1 MELDDMFL
9 MGKRPITLRVVLGL
23 MEDADNSLETYRWAT
38 PALLHSIHT
47 KDTTIS
53 DYVKEVFEQKGLTPY
68 KPYKEEEQ
76 TEKLSAEEQLKKMKM
91 TEKLSAEEQ
100 LKKMKMDEFMMRSK
114 AKIALEELMALKDA
128 KGLPLFCQKN
138 HWWAVFRIFVD
149 LQVCGIREN
158 RYQLFIELIEKLQ
171 LDHVNAELD
180 MTTLSNI
187 TQDIYP
193 KDASTRWLTAF
204 ERMNQLAEKLKKS
217 LRLKGF

>member
-1 MELDDMFL
+1 MQTTVW
-9 MGKRPITLRVVLGL
+9 RPTVGLR
-23 MEDADNSLETYRWAT
+23 
-38 PALLHSIHT
+38 HSIHT

-68 KPYKEEEQ
+68 KPYKEG
-76 TEKLSAEEQLKKMKM
+76 EKTDTLSVKEQLRKV
-91 TEKLSAEEQ
+91 
-100 LKKMKMDEFMMRSK
+100 KMDEFVMRSK

-128 KGLPLFCQKN
+128 KGDDLFCQKN

-149 LQVCGIREN
+149 LQVCGIKEN
-158 RYQLFIELIEKLQ
+158 RYKEFIELIEKLQ
-171 LDHVNAELD
+171 LNKVNAELD

-187 TQDIYP
+187 TQDIYRFPFTMWELKVP

>member
-9 MGKRPITLRVVLGL
+9 MGKRPMTLRLVLGL

-68 KPYKEEEQ
+68 KPYKEG
-76 TEKLSAEEQLKKMKM
+76 EKTDTLSVEEQLRKV
-91 TEKLSAEEQ
+91 
-100 LKKMKMDEFMMRSK
+100 KMDEFMMRSK

-128 KGLPLFCQKN
+128 KGDDLFCQKN

-149 LQVCGIREN
+149 ASGVRHQGEPLQGVHRTDREVAIEQGECRA
-158 RYQLFIELIEKLQ
+158 RYDYAEQHHTGHLPISVH
-171 LDHVNAELD
+171 HVGTEGSKGCQH
-180 MTTLSNI
+180 TLA
-187 TQDIYP
+187 D
-193 KDASTRWLTAF
+193 
-204 ERMNQLAEKLKKS
+204 
-217 LRLKGF
+217 GFRTHESVG

>member
-9 MGKRPITLRVVLGL
+9 IGKRPVTLRLVLGL

-53 DYVKEVFEQKGLTPY
+53 DYVKEVFAQKGLTPY
-68 KPYKEEEQ
+68 KPYKEEQAER
-76 TEKLSAEEQLKKMKM
+76 LSAEEQLKKV
-91 TEKLSAEEQ
+91 
-100 LKKMKMDEFMMRSK
+100 KMDEFMMRSK

-158 RYQLFIELIEKLQ
+158 RYKEFIELIEKLQ
-171 LDHVNAELD
+171 LNMVNAELD
-180 MTTLSNI
+180 MATLSNI
-187 TQDIYP
+187 TQDIFRFPFVKWELKIP
-193 KDASTRWLTAF
+193 KDASTRWMTAF
-204 ERMNQLAEKLKKS
+204 ERMNLLAEKLKLS
-217 LRLKGF
+217 LKLKGF

>member
-9 MGKRPITLRVVLGL
+9 IGKRPVTLRLVLGL

-47 KDTTIS
+47 KDTTLS

-76 TEKLSAEEQLKKMKM
+76 AERLSAEEQLKKV
-91 TEKLSAEEQ
+91 
-100 LKKMKMDEFMMRSK
+100 KMDEFMMRSK

-149 LQVCGIREN
+149 LQVGNIREN
-158 RYQLFIELIEKLQ
+158 RYKEFIELIEKLQ
-171 LDHVNAELD
+171 LNMVNAELD
-180 MTTLSNI
+180 MATLSNI
-187 TQDIYP
+187 TQDIFRFPFTMWELKKP
-193 KDASTRWLTAF
+193 KDASARWMTAF
-204 ERMNQLAEKLKKS
+204 ERMNQLAETLKKS
-217 LRLKGF
+217 LRMKGF

>member
-1 MELDDMFL
+1 MELDDMFY
-9 MGKRPITLRVVLGL
+9 MGKRPMTLRLVLGL

-47 KDTTIS
+47 KDTTLS
-53 DYVKEVFEQKGLTPY
+53 DYVKEVFAQKGLTPY
-68 KPYKEEEQ
+68 KPSKEEEQ
-76 TEKLSAEEQLKKMKM
+76 TEKLSAEEQLKKV
-91 TEKLSAEEQ
+91 
-100 LKKMKMDEFMMRSK
+100 KMDEFMMRSK

-128 KGLPLFCQKN
+128 KGSPLFCQKN

-158 RYQLFIELIEKLQ
+158 RYKEFIELIQSLQ
-171 LDHVNAELD
+171 LDQVNADLD

-187 TQDIYP
+187 TQDIYRFPFTKWELRIP
-193 KDASTRWLTAF
+193 KDASTRWMTAYT
-204 ERMNQLAEKLKKS
+204 RIYQLAETLKKS

>member
-1 MELDDMFL
+1 MELDDIFYI
-9 MGKRPITLRVVLGL
+9 GRRPTTLRMVLGL

-38 PALLHSIHT
+38 SALLHSIHT
-47 KDTTIS
+47 KDDQLS
-53 DYVKEVFEQKGLTPY
+53 KYVEEVFEQKGLTPY
-68 KPYKEEEQ
+68 KPSQKEEPISNY
-76 TEKLSAEEQLKKMKM
+76 SAEETLG
-91 TEKLSAEEQ
+91 
-100 LKKMKMDEFMMRSK
+100 KMKMDYYVMRSK
-114 AKIALEELMALKDA
+114 AKMALEELMALKDA

-158 RYQLFIELIEKLQ
+158 RYKEFIELIEKLQ
-171 LDHVNAELD
+171 LNKVNAELD
-180 MTTLSNI
+180 MATLSNI
-187 TQDIYP
+187 TQDIFRFPFTMWELKVP

>member
-9 MGKRPITLRVVLGL
+9 MGKRPITLRLVLGL

-47 KDTTIS
+47 KDTTLS
-53 DYVKEVFEQKGLTPY
+53 DYVKEVFEQ
-68 KPYKEEEQ
+68 EQ
-76 TEKLSAEEQLKKMKM
+76 TEKLSAEEQLKKV
-91 TEKLSAEEQ
+91 
-100 LKKMKMDEFMMRSK
+100 KMDEFMMRSK

-158 RYQLFIELIEKLQ
+158 RYKEFIELIEKLQ
-171 LDHVNAELD
+171 LNKVNAELD
-180 MTTLSNI
+180 MATLSNI
-187 TQDIYP
+187 TQDIFRFPFTMWELKVP

-204 ERMNQLAEKLKKS
+204 ERMNQLAETLKKS
-217 LRLKGF
+217 LRMKGF

>member
-1 MELDDMFL
+1 MELDDMFYL
-9 MGKRPITLRVVLGL
+9 GKRPMTLRLVLGL

-53 DYVKEVFEQKGLTPY
+53 DYVKEVLAQKGLTPY
-68 KPYKEEEQ
+68 KPYQEEEK
-76 TEKLSAEEQLKKMKM
+76 TEKLSAEDQLKKV
-91 TEKLSAEEQ
+91 
-100 LKKMKMDEFMMRSK
+100 KMDEFMMRSK
-114 AKIALEELMALKDA
+114 AKIALEELMALKDG

-158 RYQLFIELIEKLQ
+158 RYKEFMELIEKLQ
-171 LDHVNAELD
+171 LNKVNAELD
-180 MTTLSNI
+180 MATLSNI
-187 TQDIYP
+187 TQDIFRFPFTMWEMKVP

-204 ERMNQLAEKLKKS
+204 ERMNQLAETLKKS

>member
-1 MELDDMFL
+1 MELDDMFYL
-9 MGKRPITLRVVLGL
+9 GKRPMTLRLVLGL

-47 KDTTIS
+47 KDTAIS
-53 DYVKEVFEQKGLTPY
+53 DYVKEVLAQKGLTPY
-68 KPYKEEEQ
+68 KPYQEEEK
-76 TEKLSAEEQLKKMKM
+76 TEKLSAEEQLKKV
-91 TEKLSAEEQ
+91 
-100 LKKMKMDEFMMRSK
+100 KMDEFMMRSK
-114 AKIALEELMALKDA
+114 AKIALEELMALKDG

-158 RYQLFIELIEKLQ
+158 RYKEFMELIEKLQ
-171 LDHVNAELD
+171 LNKVNAELD
-180 MTTLSNI
+180 MATLSNI
-187 TQDIYP
+187 TQDIFRFPFTMWELRVP

-204 ERMNQLAEKLKKS
+204 ERMNQLAETLKKS

>member
-1 MELDDMFL
+1 MEMDDMFL
-9 MGKRPITLRVVLGL
+9 MGNRPITLRLVLGL

-47 KDTTIS
+47 KDTTLS

-68 KPYKEEEQ
+68 KPYQEEE
-76 TEKLSAEEQLKKMKM
+76 KM
-91 TEKLSAEEQ
+91 EKLSAEEQ
-100 LKKMKMDEFMMRSK
+100 LKKMKMDGAVMRSK
-114 AKIALEELMALKDA
+114 AKIALEELMTLKDA

-158 RYQLFIELIEKLQ
+158 RYKEFIELIEKLQ
-171 LDHVNAELD
+171 LNRVNAELD
-180 MTTLSNI
+180 MATLSNI
-187 TQDIYP
+187 TQDIFRFPFTMWELKVP

-204 ERMNQLAEKLKKS
+204 ERMNKLAETLKKS

>member
-9 MGKRPITLRVVLGL
+9 IGKRPVTLRLVLGL

-47 KDTTIS
+47 KDTTLS

-76 TEKLSAEEQLKKMKM
+76 TEKLSAEDQLKKV
-91 TEKLSAEEQ
+91 
-100 LKKMKMDEFMMRSK
+100 KMDEFMMRSK

-149 LQVCGIREN
+149 LQVCGIKEN
-158 RYQLFIELIEKLQ
+158 RYQLFIELIENLQ

-187 TQDIYP
+187 TQDIFRFPFTMWELKVP

-204 ERMNQLAEKLKKS
+204 ERMNQLAETLKKS
-217 LRLKGF
+217 LRMKGF